1 MADSRLLDGA
11 SPQPIIDAAWF
22 GCVCQFPVRRH
33 RRPRKSADSIVGRR
47 SGNGVINVDVVVSE
61 EIWIKRDPEQ
71 TTLARRIDGETQER
85 CGQQG
90 AVLDYPQLAGL
101 EADKEPSIGRKCH
114 CRWLT

>member
-1 MADSRLLDGA
+1 M
-11 SPQPIIDAAWF
+11 
-22 GCVCQFPVRRH
+22 
-33 RRPRKSADSIVGRR
+33 GRR

-101 EADKEPSIGRKCH
+101 EADKEPVHQAKMPLPLVDLRD
-114 CRWLT
+114 CRQTVFL